1 MSDQPGDAVDQ
12 EKELRE
18 HEKEARERD
27 TDERRPEQR
36 PGGDGSDD
44 DHNPQ
49 AGMQR
54 TG

>member
-1 MSDQPGDAVDQ
+1 MSDQPGDAVEQ
-12 EKELRE
+12 EKKLRE

-36 PGGDGSDD
+36 PGDGSDD